1 MSISYMEKV
10 KKESPFKG
18 ILSIII
24 FV

>member
-1 MSISYMEKV
+1 MEKV